1 MTQQITAFTLVDIT
15 DTGKIRVRDSNTR
28 EYHQQQNLN
37 VLLQTIGLRS
47 QPFNPVVTVMKNV
60 RLSDMQF
67 GDFYTDE
74 TATVW
79 SLKFYVEHDMAWSDG
94 EDQLALLKSDANG
107 VAITSDLDNTLEF
120 PINIFD
126 TVDNVNLY
134 FVMS

>member
-15 DTGKIRVRDSNTR
+15 DTGTVRVRDSNTR

-37 VLLQTIGLRS
+37 VLLQTIGLRA
-47 QPFNPVVTVMKNV
+47 QPFDPVVTVMKNV
-60 RLSDMQF
+60 PIASLNF
-67 GDFYTDE
+67 GKFYTDE

-79 SLKFYVEHDMAWSDG
+79 ILKFYVEHDMAWSDG
-94 EDQLALLKSDANG
+94 EDQLAFLKTDANG

-126 TVDNVNLY
+126 TVDNVNL
-134 FVMS
+134 FFIMS